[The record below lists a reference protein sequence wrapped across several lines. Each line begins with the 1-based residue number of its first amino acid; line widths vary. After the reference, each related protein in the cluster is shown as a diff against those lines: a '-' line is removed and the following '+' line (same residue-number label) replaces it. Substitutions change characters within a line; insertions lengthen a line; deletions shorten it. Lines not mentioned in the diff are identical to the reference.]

1 MGKHD
6 STIPSP
12 AMSKFLNPS
21 ANRLFACTHRNYQT
35 EDRVY
40 RGVRIEARM
49 RQFAVLPFAALLSFV
64 PAAAQSAHF
73 MIAQH
78 GKTVGDATVTF
89 SANAKGYDTTTVVH
103 VAMQGL
109 NYSLSK
115 TEQLSS
121 ANHLRQV
128 QLSAT
133 VNQSAVNVSA
143 APDAAQIL
151 LNVSANGRRTTAHL
165 AAHPSAVFLPDFDPG
180 ALDTLLAVAVTQND
194 RGLWAIIPKQSGAQA
209 GTVVPVQLATYA
221 DEKGTLNGKPIEV
234 HHLVATIAGAK
245 SDLFSGPGNQLLQ
258 AELPQQGFALI
269 RNGFVLTPPAKAG
282 APPALPKAPAGAQ
295 PAQPTAPPAPTQQ

>member
-1 MGKHD
+1 MFE
-6 STIPSP
+6 
-12 AMSKFLNPS
+12 FLNPS
-21 ANRLFACTHRNYQT
+21 AVRFFDVTDRNYRR
-35 EDRVY
+35 ENSVY
-40 RGVRIEARM
+40 QSVRMQARM
-49 RQFAVLPFAALLSFV
+49 RQFAVLPFAALLSFLPAFL
-64 PAAAQSAHF
+64 PAAAQSGHF

-78 GKTVGDATVTF
+78 GKAVGDATVTF
-89 SANAKGYDTTTVVH
+89 SADAKGYDTTTVVH
-103 VAMQGL
+103 VAMKGL
-109 NYSLSK
+109 DYSLSK
-115 TEQLSS
+115 TEQLTP
-121 ANHLRQV
+121 ANQLRHV

-133 VNQSAVNVSA
+133 VNQSAVNLSA
-143 APDAAQIL
+143 TPDSAQIL
-151 LNVSANGRRTTAHL
+151 LNVSANGRSTTARL

-180 ALDTLLAVAVTQND
+180 ALDTLLAIAVTQNN

-234 HHLVATIAGAK
+234 HHLVATISGAK

-282 APPALPKAPAGAQ
+282 APPPAPPPAPAGAQ
-295 PAQPTAPPAPTQQ
+295 PAPAPAPAAPQAPTQQ